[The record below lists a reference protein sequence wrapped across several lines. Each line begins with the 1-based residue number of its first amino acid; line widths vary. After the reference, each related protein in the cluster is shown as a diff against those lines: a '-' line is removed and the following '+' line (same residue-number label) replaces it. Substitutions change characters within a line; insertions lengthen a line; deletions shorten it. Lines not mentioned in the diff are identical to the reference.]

1 MRWFRGCHL
10 CYQKARAFGR
20 KYRNR
25 PIFGHL
31 KYDKGGSTE
40 QEEKNNLFN
49 NWRWDKC
56 TSTWKKMKSGPY
68 FKIHRNQCQVCYKW
82 ELNNELLEDY
92 TEMIFV
98 ASKKEKVIIKKKI
111 N

>member
-1 MRWFRGCHL
+1 MALQSRRKRTIFSITGAGTNAHPRG
-10 CYQKARAFGR
+10 
-20 KYRNR
+20 
-25 PIFGHL
+25 
-31 KYDKGGSTE
+31 
-40 QEEKNNLFN
+40 
-49 NWRWDKC
+49 
-56 TSTWKKMKSGPY
+56 KKMTSGPY